1 MVMNWLEVSLVVDG
15 ELAEAVSE
23 VLARYAPN
31 GVAIQ
36 STAIEASLNDEGKP
50 VGPLRVCAY
59 LPIDPEI
66 QTKQRQIEEALWYL
80 GRIRPIPAPQ
90 FQTFEEVNW
99 AETWK
104 QHYQPIPIGKRLI
117 IVPTWLD
124 SPDQRRIPI
133 RIDPGM
139 AFGTGT
145 HPTTQLCLEMLE
157 EYTPTGEAVLDI
169 GCGSG
174 ILSIAAVLLGAQRAY
189 GVDIESESVPA
200 AQANAAT
207 NEIADQ
213 VEFAMGSVAEIKS
226 GIFPIRQAPLVLAN
240 ILSSIL
246 QRLLATGLG
255 ELVSP
260 GGVLVLSGILE
271 EQVPDMEAAVQRHG
285 LQILSRKQI
294 DDWVA
299 LAVQPKKP

>member
-1 MVMNWLEVSLVVDG
+1 MAMNWLEVSLVVDG
-15 ELAEAVSE
+15 ELAEAVAE
-23 VLARYAPN
+23 VLARYVPN
-31 GVAIQ
+31 GVAIE
-36 STAIEASLNDEGKP
+36 STAIEPNLNEEGKA
-50 VGPLRVCAY
+50 VGPLKVCAY
-59 LPIDPEI
+59 LPIDAE
-66 QTKQRQIEEALWYL
+66 TESKQRQIEEALWYL
-80 GRIRPIPAPQ
+80 GRIRPIPAPH

-104 QHYQPIPIGKRLI
+104 QHYQPIPIGKRLM
-117 IVPTWLD
+117 IVPAWLD
-124 SPDQRRIPI
+124 SPDPTRIPI

-157 EYTPTGEAVLDI
+157 EYSPAGEAVLDI

-174 ILSIAAVLLGAQRAY
+174 ILSIAAVKLGAQRAY
-189 GVDIESESVPA
+189 GVDVEDEAIPA

-207 NEIADQ
+207 NEMATQ
-213 VEFAMGSVAEIKS
+213 VEFALGSVEEVKC

-240 ILSSIL
+240 ILASIL
-246 QRLLATGLG
+246 QRLLVAGLG
-255 ELVSP
+255 ELVAP

-271 EQVPDMEAAVQRHG
+271 EQVADMEAAVQAQG

-294 DDWVA
+294 EDWVA
-299 LAVQPKKP
+299 LAVQPRKP

>member
-104 QHYQPIPIGKRLI
+104 QNYQPIPIGKRLI
-117 IVPTWLD
+117 IVPAWLD

>member
-1 MVMNWLEVSLVVDG
+1 MNWLEVSLVVDG
-15 ELAEAVSE
+15 ELAEAVAE
-23 VLARYAPN
+23 VLARYVPN

-36 STAIEASLNDEGKP
+36 STAIEPNLNEEGKP
-50 VGPLRVCAY
+50 IGPLRVCAY
-59 LPIDPEI
+59 LPIDAE
-66 QTKQRQIEEALWYL
+66 TKSKQRQIEEALWYL
-80 GRIRPIPAPQ
+80 GRIRPLPAPE
-90 FQTFEEVNW
+90 FQAFEEVNW

-104 QHYQPIPIGKRLI
+104 QHYQPIPIGKQMI
-117 IVPTWLD
+117 IVPAWLE
-124 SPDQRRIPI
+124 SPDPTRIQI

-157 EYTPTGEAVLDI
+157 EYTPAGKAVLDI

-174 ILSIAAVLLGAQRAY
+174 ILSIAAVKLGAQRAY
-189 GVDIESESVPA
+189 GVDVEDEAIPA

-207 NEIADQ
+207 NEVETQ
-213 VEFAMGSVAEIKS
+213 VEFALGSVEEIKS

-240 ILSSIL
+240 ILASIL
-246 QRLLATGLG
+246 QRLLVAGLG
-255 ELVSP
+255 ELVAP

-271 EQVPDMEAAVQRHG
+271 EQVHDMETAVQAQG

-299 LAVQPKKP
+299 LAVQPWKP

>member
-104 QHYQPIPIGKRLI
+104 QNYQPIPIGKRLI
-117 IVPTWLD
+117 IVPAWLD

-271 EQVPDMEAAVQRHG
+271 EQVPDMEAAVQQHG